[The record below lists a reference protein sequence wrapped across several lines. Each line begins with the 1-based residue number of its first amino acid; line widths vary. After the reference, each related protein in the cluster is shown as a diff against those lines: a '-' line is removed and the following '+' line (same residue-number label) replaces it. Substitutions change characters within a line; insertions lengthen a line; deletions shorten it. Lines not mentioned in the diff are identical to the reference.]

1 MATTSGNNEA
11 KETRPRVGP
20 VQFVREVRT
29 EVNKVTWPTW
39 GEWRITTL
47 MVFIMVAI
55 ATVVFFAVDSLIAFI
70 VQQLIAS

>member
-1 MATTSGNNEA
+1 MATTSGNNDA

-55 ATVVFFAVDSLIAFI
+55 ATVFFFAVDSLIAFI

>member
-55 ATVVFFAVDSLIAFI
+55 ATVFFFAVDSLIAFI

>member
-47 MVFIMVAI
+47 MVFIFVVI
-55 ATVVFFAVDSLIAFI
+55 ATVFFFAIDSLIAFI

>member
-39 GEWRITTL
+39 AEWRITTL
-47 MVFIMVAI
+47 MVFIFVVI
-55 ATVVFFAVDSLIAFI
+55 ATVFFFAIDSLIAFI
-70 VQQLIAS
+70 VQQLVAS